1 MRQVTYK
8 KKTPEEKESGYCRI
22 CYLRAAGSDR
32 HHLDMTADK
41 GEDALRAIAVM
52 LVEYAKRMGESIDDA
67 NYELLKMCDSIEK
80 KGA

>member
-1 MRQVTYK
+1 MRKIEMK
-8 KKTPEEKESGYCRI
+8 KKTPEERQCGFCRI

-32 HHLDMTADK
+32 HHLDMTADR
-41 GEDALRAIAVM
+41 GEDAIRAIAVM